1 MQNMDTKKTSF
12 GKKLKTLA
20 INLLIMA
27 AACGAALWITMAWLD
42 SYTHH
47 GQSTQVPDLSG
58 MTITQA
64 AAELERCGLQGKI
77 IDSTYI
83 KGRPSK
89 TVISHTPEKGQSVKT
104 GRTIYL
110 TINSSETPLKEVP
123 DVANNSSLREAE
135 ARLQA
140 NGFKLKDIEYVPDEA
155 REWVVGIKY
164 RGRLLGQ
171 SEKIPEGSELTLLV
185 GAEGLQLPDSAKIY
199 IDSLLLKEEEQLPA
213 KEEKPDVDASWFN

>member
-1 MQNMDTKKTSF
+1 M
-12 GKKLKTLA
+12 
-20 INLLIMA
+20 
-27 AACGAALWITMAWLD
+27 
-42 SYTHH
+42 
-47 GQSTQVPDLSG
+47 
-58 MTITQA
+58 
-64 AAELERCGLQGKI
+64 
-77 IDSTYI
+77 
-83 KGRPSK
+83 
-89 TVISHTPEKGQSVKT
+89 KT

-199 IDSLLLKEEEQLPA
+199 IDSLSLKEEEQLPA